1 MNVRT
6 IEENFEYQAK
16 DMFAEMEQDYKDE
29 QEQRKEDGEEIQT
42 FAEWLWKNTDD
53 LGRLF
58 YERLDSWCAIDDF
71 TEDLNCT

>member
-6 IEENFEYQAK
+6 IEEDFESQAK
-16 DMFAEMEQDYKDE
+16 DIFSEMEQDYKDE

-42 FAEWLWKNTDD
+42 FAEWLWENTND

-58 YERLDSWCAIDDF
+58 YERLDSWCGIDDF
-71 TEDLNCT
+71 TEDLNCA